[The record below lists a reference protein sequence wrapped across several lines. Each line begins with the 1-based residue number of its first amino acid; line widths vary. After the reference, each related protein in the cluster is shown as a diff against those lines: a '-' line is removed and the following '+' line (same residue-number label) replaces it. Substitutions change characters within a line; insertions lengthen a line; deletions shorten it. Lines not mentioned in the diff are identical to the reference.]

1 MPLSLLKYLGNQLAE
16 LSPQQLSKV
25 LEVVCDKWWGEYGVD
40 VEIIQRIQDLQQELE
55 KERKTK

>member
-1 MPLSLLKYLGNQLAE
+1 
-16 LSPQQLSKV
+16 V